1 MKIKITISHSGKPK
15 AENRADFYLAELRRL
30 QSKIENFR
38 REYRWELTFCP
49 DLQAELRALKEEF
62 YATAQDAAVYMAVR

>member
-1 MKIKITISHSGKPK
+1 MTSNRTRTMPNREEILLGKLTQMK
-15 AENRADFYLAELRRL
+15 NR
-30 QSKIENFR
+30 IENFR